1 MLHEIQTAFAAALI
15 DGDKNATSRIR
26 AGNLSAERRLEIY
39 RHNVMSNLRGVL
51 KDIYPVIFKIVGEAF
66 FWHAADQFIRI
77 HPSNSGDLNQFG
89 DGWPA
94 FLATYPHAADLPY
107 LCDVATLE
115 WAWHEA
121 FHASDAPTFDLG
133 RLAEIPPEV
142 HGELHFVLHP
152 AVRLLQSNF
161 PILAIW
167 EVNQKAYSG
176 EMEVDWD
183 ASAKAL
189 MLCRD
194 VTDGVSVLTRH
205 ISESV
210 YAFLC
215 ALQKQATLEDAAA
228 AALELDAVFD
238 LQGLLLESVQSG
250 VIIDVNVPN

>member
-1 MLHEIQTAFAAALI
+1 MLHETQTEFAASLI
-15 DGDKNATSRIR
+15 SGDTDAASRIR
-26 AGNLSAERRLEIY
+26 AGKLTAVRRLEIY
-39 RHNVMSNLRGVL
+39 RHNIMSNLRGVL
-51 KDIYPVIFKIVGEAF
+51 KDIYPVILAIVGDAF
-66 FWHAADQFIRI
+66 FLHAADQFIRS
-77 HPSNSGDLNQFG
+77 HPSHSGDLNQFG
-89 DGWPA
+89 SGWPA
-94 FLATYPHAADLPY
+94 FIATYPHAADLPY

-133 RLAEIPPEV
+133 RLAAIPPEV

-176 EMEVDWD
+176 EMGVDWD
-183 ASAKAL
+183 APAESL

-194 VTDGVSVLTRH
+194 VTDGVSVLTRR
-205 ISESV
+205 ISESA

-215 ALQKQATLEDAAA
+215 ALQTQATLEDAAA
-228 AALELDAVFD
+228 AALELDAAFD

-250 VIIDVNVPN
+250 VIINVDVPN